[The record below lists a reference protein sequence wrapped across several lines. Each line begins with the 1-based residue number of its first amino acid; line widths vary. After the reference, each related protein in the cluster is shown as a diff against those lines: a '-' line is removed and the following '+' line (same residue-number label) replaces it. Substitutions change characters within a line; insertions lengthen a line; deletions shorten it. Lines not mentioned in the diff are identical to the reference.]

1 MKHATYLSFVVCIVK
16 VYFCVKLYVMC
27 ACICGGDWMVRMQR
41 YSKRCTSYLQIIM
54 RSSDTVWVFVG

>member
-1 MKHATYLSFVVCIVK
+1 MA
-16 VYFCVKLYVMC
+16 
-27 ACICGGDWMVRMQR
+27 RMQR